1 MKHKIFKFLKLF
13 VAVCLIIPCCF
24 GLSACKNNTPYI
36 GENGNWFIGS
46 TDTGIKAAGQDGQ
59 DGKDGKDAEP
69 VDTYEIWQNAVRY
82 ENYQGTY
89 LEFIK
94 EYFSVTTD
102 ITSAIANAC
111 TMSVV
116 EVIAYNTT
124 SNKNTG
130 SGVIYQIDEDGNAL
144 VLTNYHVVVGS
155 GVVPKANYGLR
166 IYGQEEDTYISAEFV
181 GGSSTYDVAILKV
194 TESAILKNA
203 NATAVTLNTEA
214 PTLGETCIAIGNP
227 KTYGIAVNKGV
238 ISKDSE
244 YVYMTVASENLSRRL
259 IRHDAFISSGSSGG
273 GLFDVNG
280 HLIGLT
286 CGGTDGTD
294 MHYAV
299 PASIVEAVVESTL
312 RNVKTGGIKPTTADL
327 GMTVDGTSQSYFNP
341 STGKIEII
349 DNITIKELSSGLI
362 LSNGVLA
369 VGDQIV
375 SVTINPSTQSEK
387 TIVLTREFQ
396 LKELLLTIPAFTN
409 LKFDA
414 IRTTVDGDQTTT
426 QNISTTV
433 TVTLDNIVV
442 VK

>member
-1 MKHKIFKFLKLF
+1 MLMKHKIFKFLKLF

-36 GENGNWFIGS
+36 GDNGNWFIGS
-46 TDTGIKAAGQDGQ
+46 TDTGIKAAGQ

-94 EYFSVTTD
+94 EYFTVTTD
-102 ITSAIANAC
+102 ITSAVANAC

-116 EVIAYNTT
+116 EVIAYNNT
-124 SNKNTG
+124 SDKSTG
-130 SGVIYQIDEDGNAL
+130 SGVIYQIDEDGSAL

-155 GVVPKANYGLR
+155 GIVPKSKYGLR
-166 IYGQEEDTYISAEFV
+166 VYGQEEDTYISAEFV

-194 TESAILKNA
+194 TESAILKTA
-203 NATAVTLNTEA
+203 NATAVTLNTA
-214 PTLGETCIAIGNP
+214 SPTLGETCIAIGNP

-238 ISKDSE
+238 ISRDSE
-244 YVYMTVASENLSRRL
+244 YVYMTVAAEHLPRRL
-259 IRHDAFISSGSSGG
+259 IRHDAFISGGSSGG
-273 GLFDVNG
+273 GLFDING

-294 MHYAV
+294 MHYAI

-312 RNVKTGGIKPTTADL
+312 RNVDNGGIKPTTADL
-327 GMTVDGTSQSYFNP
+327 GMTVNGTSQSYFNP
-341 STGKIEII
+341 STGKVEIV
-349 DNITIKELSSGLI
+349 DTITITDLSTGLI
-362 LSNGVLA
+362 FSNGVLA
-369 VGDQIV
+369 VGDQLV

-387 TIVLTREFQ
+387 TILLTRDFQ

-433 TVTLDNIVV
+433 TVTLDHIVV